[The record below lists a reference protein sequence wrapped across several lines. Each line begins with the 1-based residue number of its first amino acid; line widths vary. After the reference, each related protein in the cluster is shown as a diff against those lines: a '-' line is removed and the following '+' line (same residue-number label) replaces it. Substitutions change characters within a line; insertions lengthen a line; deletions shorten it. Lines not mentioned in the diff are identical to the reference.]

1 MIHQPVF
8 ENKIKR
14 ELKAGRKV
22 VGAWA
27 QLASPFSAEIMAR
40 AGFDFLM
47 IDMEHA
53 PGDCMTLAHQCMA
66 MGATDSTPLVRAPW
80 NDMVAVKRILDSGA
94 QGVLVPYVNTREEA
108 EAAVAAAKYPPQG
121 VRGVA
126 ASPRAPGYGLDSL
139 KNYLAPANDQT
150 LVLTAAETPAAV
162 SHIDEILRVEGLD
175 GIFIGPM
182 DLATSMGHFCDPG
195 HKEVQE
201 AIAVIEKKVKGSG
214 KALAT
219 LAGSSEDAQAKF
231 GRGYQ
236 MLMVMSDSVTLG
248 QVAAE
253 KVAAFR
259 KLYPQG

>member
-8 ENKIKR
+8 ENKVKQA
-14 ELKAGRKV
+14 LKSGKKV

-27 QLASPFSAEIMAR
+27 QLASPFSAEVMAR

-47 IDMEHA
+47 IDLEHA
-53 PGDCMTLAHQCMA
+53 PGDFVTLAHQCMA
-66 MGATDSTPLVRAPW
+66 VGATDCTPLVRAPW
-80 NDMVAVKRILDSGA
+80 NDMVAVKRILDCGA

-108 EAAVAAAKYPPQG
+108 EAAVAAAKYPLQG

-139 KNYLAPANDQT
+139 KNYLARANDQT
-150 LVLTAAETPAAV
+150 LVFTAVETAAAV
-162 SHIDEILRVEGLD
+162 ANIDAMLRVDGLD

-182 DLATSMGHFCDPG
+182 DLATSMGHFCDPKQ
-195 HKEVQE
+195 KEVQA
-201 AIAVIEKKVKGSG
+201 AIALIEDKVIGSG

-219 LAGSSEDAQAKF
+219 IAGSSADAGAKF
-231 GRGYQ
+231 ARGYQ
-236 MLMVMSDSVTLG
+236 MLMVMSDSVTLA

-253 KVAAFR
+253 KVAGFR
-259 KLYPQG
+259 DAYPQG